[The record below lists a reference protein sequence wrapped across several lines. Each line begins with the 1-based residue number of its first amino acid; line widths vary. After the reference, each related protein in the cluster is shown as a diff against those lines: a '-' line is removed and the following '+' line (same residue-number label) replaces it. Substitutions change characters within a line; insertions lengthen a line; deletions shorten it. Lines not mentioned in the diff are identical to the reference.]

1 MWNATATLEFAHFVS
16 SGITKIS
23 QQAEFTN
30 SSQLRASETKYMLL
44 EAKLAE
50 TAEKLKSKS
59 ELHANSQRE
68 LKSKTELYDSSQRD
82 LKSSV
87 KANAALEKE
96 KVELN
101 NCLLQERT
109 TLSMAKEN
117 NATQV
122 RDIATQLQAA
132 IDEKNSLQAKINTME
147 VNYRDVQT
155 QLERAKQDG
164 HATQILLE
172 GSETSVKKCS
182 EDNQALQVSSN
193 VPKRYCL
200 CFTHSLFS
208 GSNCSIC
215 GFGCLAGREDYLWP
229 HRPP

>member
-1 MWNATATLEFAHFVS
+1 MIFIDICIQVWNATATLEFAHFVS

-30 SSQLRASETKYMLL
+30 SSQLRASETKYMQL
-44 EAKLAE
+44 EAKQAE

-109 TLSMAKEN
+109 TLSIAKEN

-122 RDIATQLQAA
+122 RDIASQLQAA

-200 CFTHSLFS
+200 HCTHSPFS
-208 GSNCSIC
+208 GSNCSI
-215 GFGCLAGREDYLWP
+215 
-229 HRPP
+229 

>member
-1 MWNATATLEFAHFVS
+1 MIFIDICIQVWNATATLEFAHFVT

-30 SSQLRASETKYMLL
+30 SSQLRASETKYMQL
-44 EAKLAE
+44 EAKQAE

-68 LKSKTELYDSSQRD
+68 LKSKAELYDSSQRE

-109 TLSMAKEN
+109 TLSLAKEN

-200 CFTHSLFS
+200 RFTEKSTRNACNYGHLT
-208 GSNCSIC
+208 I
-215 GFGCLAGREDYLWP
+215 
-229 HRPP
+229 